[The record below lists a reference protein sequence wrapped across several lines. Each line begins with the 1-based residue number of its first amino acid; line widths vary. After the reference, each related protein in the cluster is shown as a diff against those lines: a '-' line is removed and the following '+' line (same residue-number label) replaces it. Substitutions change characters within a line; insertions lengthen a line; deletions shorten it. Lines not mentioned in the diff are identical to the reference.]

1 MKISLKVEGFNRLA
15 SEERQ
20 ITSSDRQNSDDSR
33 RSGDHKVSTSDQVS
47 KEHGKK
53 DLVNELHVSSSSN
66 QSIVVGSS
74 NQSDQSQ
81 GRTSKSRDQTS
92 QSKGTSRS
100 LDQTDQSR
108 GKNTKSQD
116 HSESDQSEESI
127 YKFHDNKAGLLGP
140 KPYHKNGSSH
150 KESIRIS
157 SESKKKKSAS
167 DKSES
172 HDKHNNDK
180 SEGDSVMN
188 AKGDLTS
195 NDSVSEASKH
205 TSEPLIISTELLSA
219 SGGDGSN
226 DMFAAGSSNGTA
238 SVISSGGQ
246 AKSEEKSVYSSSFDS
261 LGECFI
267 FLLLRIL
274 I

>member
-1 MKISLKVEGFNRLA
+1 MKLL
-15 SEERQ
+15 Q
-20 ITSSDRQNSDDSR
+20 IIF
-33 RSGDHKVSTSDQVS
+33 VA
-47 KEHGKK
+47 EH
-53 DLVNELHVSSSSN
+53 
-66 QSIVVGSS
+66 
-74 NQSDQSQ
+74 
-81 GRTSKSRDQTS
+81 
-92 QSKGTSRS
+92 QSKGISRS

-127 YKFHDNKAGLLGP
+127 YKFHDNKSGLLGP

-157 SESKKKKSAS
+157 SESKKKKLAS

-172 HDKHNNDK
+172 HNKHNNDK

-267 FLLLRIL
+267 FLEPTPYY
-274 I
+274 